1 MEVKQKMVFSKQTR
15 QENIETMKQTHLDLL
30 IVGGGITGAGI
41 TLEAG
46 AKGITNG
53 LIEMQDFAAG
63 TSSRSTKL
71 IHGGL
76 RYLKQ
81 FEVELVADVSRERE
95 IIYNNAPHIVQPT
108 PMTLPIYDEPGASFD
123 PFSAKIALKL
133 YDELSNVQPEY
144 SHYFLDRDDTIKR
157 EPALNKEHLL
167 ESGVYLDY
175 TSDDARLTL
184 ELLKK
189 AHEYDSLIANYVRAV
204 AFIYDDNHQVCGVK
218 AEDVLTGEVFEIKAA
233 VVVNATGPWS
243 DQTRELISP
252 DIQSQMRPTKGVHFV
267 VDKERLPVNSPIYT
281 DSGQRDNRMIF
292 IVPRRDKTY
301 FGTTDTDYQGDI
313 ANPQVTMEDVEY
325 LLKAVNYRFPE
336 AHLTKED
343 IEASWAG
350 LRPLI
355 AEGDA
360 KDPSAVSR
368 GSSLK
373 ASAEGLI
380 TIAGG
385 KLTDYRRMAE
395 DSLKLIEKELK
406 EKTGKEFPKVDTRV
420 IKVSGG
426 KVPLG
431 SAYGEYVE
439 KFAEKGTTLGLSK
452 LEATH
457 LVEWFGSNAEKIFT
471 ETEPFSDTHGL
482 DAGEALAL
490 KYSLENEMTLTPTDY
505 FARRTDT
512 LLFHHLHLAEIK
524 GPVIELMAEYYQ
536 WDDAVK
542 QQLTN
547 ELEETIQRIH
557 LG

>member
-1 MEVKQKMVFSKQTR
+1 MVFSKQTR

-30 IVGGGITGAGI
+30 IIGGGITGAGI

-46 AKGITNG
+46 AKGISNG

-123 PFSAKIALKL
+123 SFSAKIALKL
-133 YDELSNVQPEY
+133 YDELSDVQPEY
-144 SHYFLDRDDTIKR
+144 THYLLDRDDTIKR
-157 EPALNKEHLL
+157 EPALNKEKLL
-167 ESGVYLDY
+167 ESGIYLDY

-184 ELLKK
+184 EVLKK
-189 AHEYDSLIANYVRAV
+189 AHEYGSLIANYVRALT
-204 AFIYDDNHQVCGVK
+204 FIYDDNHQVCGVK
-218 AEDVLTGEVFEIKAA
+218 AEDVLTGEVFEIRAA

-243 DQTRELISP
+243 DQTRELSSP
-252 DIQSQMRPTKGVHFV
+252 DVESQMRPTKGIHLV

-281 DSGQRDNRMIF
+281 DTGLQDNRMIF

-313 ANPQVTMEDVEY
+313 ANPQVTMDDVEY
-325 LLKAVNYRFPE
+325 LLKAVNFRFPE

-373 ASAEGLI
+373 TSAEGLI

-385 KLTDYRRMAE
+385 KLTDYRKMAE
-395 DSLKLIEKELK
+395 DSLKWIEKALK

-431 SAYGEYVE
+431 GAFGEYVE
-439 KFAEKGTTLGLSK
+439 EVAKKGTALGLSK
-452 LEATH
+452 IEAIH

-471 ETEPFSDTHGL
+471 ETEPFTDTKGL
-482 DAGEALAL
+482 EAGEALAL

-512 LLFHHLHLAEIK
+512 LLFHHPHLAKIK

-542 QQLTN
+542 QKLTN